1 MNLSQKLSG
10 FAKTFRSALLTRWR
24 VFSDSGG
31 RSNKELFVIIAIS
44 LIDWIQENQIGLCFS
59 NKQCIMTRLIENL
72 VQMITS
78 KKAERPHLVC
88 SLGMKL
94 PNYRGQRG
102 GVASVKSIAMDC
114 AALNS
119 QFVTAH
125 WFNHKIEKNE
135 STSLF
140 TLQKESQSKELSCWC
155 GHV

>member
-1 MNLSQKLSG
+1 
-10 FAKTFRSALLTRWR
+10 
-24 VFSDSGG
+24 
-31 RSNKELFVIIAIS
+31 
-44 LIDWIQENQIGLCFS
+44 
-59 NKQCIMTRLIENL
+59 MTRLIENL

-94 PNYRGQRG
+94 PNYRVLVGWGAG
-102 GVASVKSIAMDC
+102 GGSVKGIAMDC

-135 STSLF
+135 ST
-140 TLQKESQSKELSCWC
+140 
-155 GHV
+155 